1 MENQNNV
8 VNETVEVKTEG
19 GAVEIDTVEV
29 KEEKTF
35 TQAELEKI
43 LNKKFAQW
51 QKKTEE
57 AKIEAERKAKLT
69 EAEKLAEERKEF
81 ESMKRQ
87 FEYEQRV
94 NSTSKVLSSNNLTIE
109 FSDFLVA
116 DTEEAKAEAERK
128 AKLTEAEK
136 LAEERKEF
144 ERMKMQF
151 EYEQRV
157 NSTSKVLASNN
168 LPIEFA
174 DFLIGDSDEAT
185 TQRVDLFKNAFNEA
199 LEKAL
204 TERLRGNTP
213 KVGVSSSKEI
223 SKKEFRNMSYKEKM
237 DLYNKDKEL
246 FNKLSK

>member
-8 VNETVEVKTEG
+8 VNETVEIKTEG
-19 GAVEIDTVEV
+19 GAVEVDAVEV

-35 TQAELEKI
+35 TQAELDKI

-81 ESMKRQ
+81 EAMRKQ
-87 FEYEQRV
+87 FEYE
-94 NSTSKVLSSNNLTIE
+94 K
-109 FSDFLVA
+109 
-116 DTEEAKAEAERK
+116 
-128 AKLTEAEK
+128 
-136 LAEERKEF
+136 
-144 ERMKMQF
+144 
-151 EYEQRV
+151 RV

-168 LPIEFA
+168 LPVEFA
-174 DFLIGDSDEAT
+174 DFLIAESDEAT

-213 KVGVSSSKEI
+213 KTSTVKTQTTDAFLEG
-223 SKKEFRNMSYKEKM
+223 FRKN
-237 DLYNKDKEL
+237 
-246 FNKLSK
+246 

>member
-8 VNETVEVKTEG
+8 VNETVEVQAEG
-19 GAVEIDTVEV
+19 GAVEVDTVEV

-35 TQAELEKI
+35 TQAELDKI

-57 AKIEAERKAKLT
+57 AKAEAERKAKLT

-94 NSTSKVLSSNNLTIE
+94 NSTSKVLASNNLPIE

-116 DTEEAKAEAERK
+116 DTE
-128 AKLTEAEK
+128 
-136 LAEERKEF
+136 
-144 ERMKMQF
+144 
-151 EYEQRV
+151 
-157 NSTSKVLASNN
+157 
-168 LPIEFA
+168 
-174 DFLIGDSDEAT
+174 EAT

-199 LEKAL
+199 VEKL
-204 TERLRGNTP
+204 VTERLRGNTP
-213 KVGVSSSKEI
+213 KVGISSNKEI
-223 SKKEFRNMSYKEKM
+223 SKKEFRNMSYKQKM
-237 DLYNKDKEL
+237 DLYNKDKDL
-246 FNKLSK
+246 FDKLSK

>member
-8 VNETVEVKTEG
+8 VNETVEAQVEG
-19 GAVEIDTVEV
+19 GAVEVDTVEV

-35 TQAELEKI
+35 TQAELDKI

-94 NSTSKVLSSNNLTIE
+94 NSTSKVLASNNLPIE

-116 DTEEAKAEAERK
+116 DTEEATA
-128 AKLTEAEK
+128 
-136 LAEERKEF
+136 
-144 ERMKMQF
+144 
-151 EYEQRV
+151 
-157 NSTSKVLASNN
+157 
-168 LPIEFA
+168 
-174 DFLIGDSDEAT
+174 
-185 TQRVDLFKNAFNEA
+185 QRVDLFKNAFNKA
-199 LEKAL
+199 VEKL
-204 TERLRGNTP
+204 VTERLRGNTP
-213 KVGVSSSKEI
+213 KVGISSNKEI
-223 SKKEFRNMSYKEKM
+223 SKKEFRNMSYKQKM
-237 DLYNKDKEL
+237 DLYNKDKDL
-246 FNKLSK
+246 FDKLSK

>member
-8 VNETVEVKTEG
+8 VENEIVEAKTEG
-19 GAVEIDTVEV
+19 GAVEADTVEV

-35 TQAELEKI
+35 TQAELDKI

-57 AKIEAERKAKLT
+57 AKAEAERKAKLT

-94 NSTSKVLSSNNLTIE
+94 NSTSKVLASNNLPIE

-116 DTEEAKAEAERK
+116 DTE
-128 AKLTEAEK
+128 
-136 LAEERKEF
+136 
-144 ERMKMQF
+144 
-151 EYEQRV
+151 
-157 NSTSKVLASNN
+157 
-168 LPIEFA
+168 
-174 DFLIGDSDEAT
+174 EAT

-199 LEKAL
+199 VEKL
-204 TERLRGNTP
+204 VTERLRGNTP
-213 KVGVSSSKEI
+213 KVGISSNKEI
-223 SKKEFRNMSYKEKM
+223 SKKEFRNMSYKQKM
-237 DLYNKDKEL
+237 DLYNKDKDL
-246 FNKLSK
+246 FDKLSK

>member
-1 MENQNNV
+1 MEIENNV
-8 VNETVEVKTEG
+8 VNEEIKVDSTE
-19 GAVEIDTVEV
+19 TNQVEV

-35 TQAELEKI
+35 TQEELDKI

-51 QKKTEE
+51 QKK
-57 AKIEAERKAKLT
+57 
-69 EAEKLAEERKEF
+69 
-81 ESMKRQ
+81 
-87 FEYEQRV
+87 
-94 NSTSKVLSSNNLTIE
+94 
-109 FSDFLVA
+109 
-116 DTEEAKAEAERK
+116 TEEAKAEAERK

-168 LPIEFA
+168 LPIQFA
-174 DFLIGDSDEAT
+174 DFLIAENDEAT

-204 TERLRGNTP
+204 TERLRGKTP
-213 KVGVSSSKEI
+213 KASAVKAQIFTAEDVK
-223 SKKEFRNMSYKEKM
+223 NMSAEEI
-237 DLYNKDKEL
+237 NKNWEQIK
-246 FNKLSK
+246 NIKL

>member
-1 MENQNNV
+1 MENLENNV
-8 VNETVEVKTEG
+8 VEEVKAEG
-19 GAVEIDTVEV
+19 GAVETQKVNEVV

-35 TQAELEKI
+35 TQAELDKI

-51 QKKTEE
+51 QKK
-57 AKIEAERKAKLT
+57 
-69 EAEKLAEERKEF
+69 
-81 ESMKRQ
+81 
-87 FEYEQRV
+87 
-94 NSTSKVLSSNNLTIE
+94 
-109 FSDFLVA
+109 
-116 DTEEAKAEAERK
+116 TEEAKAEAERK

-144 ERMKMQF
+144 EAMKKQF

-174 DFLIGDSDEAT
+174 DFLIAENDEAT

-204 TERLRGNTP
+204 VERLKGNTP
-213 KVGVSSSKEI
+213 KTSTVQTRTFTVNDIK
-223 SKKEFRNMSYKEKM
+223 NMSAEEI
-237 DLYNKDKEL
+237 NKNWEQIKNIK
-246 FNKLSK
+246 F

>member
-8 VNETVEVKTEG
+8 VNETVEAQVEG
-19 GAVEIDTVEV
+19 GAAEVDTVEV

-35 TQAELEKI
+35 TQAELDKI

-57 AKIEAERKAKLT
+57 AKQEAERKAKLT

-94 NSTSKVLSSNNLTIE
+94 NSTSKVL
-109 FSDFLVA
+109 
-116 DTEEAKAEAERK
+116 
-128 AKLTEAEK
+128 
-136 LAEERKEF
+136 
-144 ERMKMQF
+144 
-151 EYEQRV
+151 
-157 NSTSKVLASNN
+157 ASNN

-174 DFLIGDSDEAT
+174 DFLIAETDEAT

-213 KVGVSSSKEI
+213 KTSTVKNRTFTANDI
-223 SKKEFRNMSYKEKM
+223 KNMSVEEI
-237 DLYNKDKEL
+237 NKNWEQIK
-246 FNKLSK
+246 NIKL

>member
-8 VNETVEVKTEG
+8 VNETVENQVEG
-19 GAVEIDTVEV
+19 GATEVDTVEV

-35 TQAELEKI
+35 TQAELDKI

-51 QKKTEE
+51 QKK
-57 AKIEAERKAKLT
+57 
-69 EAEKLAEERKEF
+69 
-81 ESMKRQ
+81 
-87 FEYEQRV
+87 
-94 NSTSKVLSSNNLTIE
+94 
-109 FSDFLVA
+109 
-116 DTEEAKAEAERK
+116 TEEAKAEAERK

-144 ERMKMQF
+144 EAMRKQF
-151 EYEQRV
+151 EYEKRV

-168 LPIEFA
+168 LPVEFA
-174 DFLIGDSDEAT
+174 DFLIAENDEAT
-185 TQRVDLFKNAFNEA
+185 TQRVDLFKNTFNEA

-213 KVGVSSSKEI
+213 KVGTTTNKEI
-223 SKKEFRNMSYKEKM
+223 TKKDFRNMSYKEKM

>member
-8 VNETVEVKTEG
+8 VNETVKNQVEG
-19 GAVEIDTVEV
+19 GSTEIDTVEV

-35 TQAELEKI
+35 TQAELDKI

-81 ESMKRQ
+81 EAMRKQ
-87 FEYEQRV
+87 FEYE
-94 NSTSKVLSSNNLTIE
+94 K
-109 FSDFLVA
+109 
-116 DTEEAKAEAERK
+116 
-128 AKLTEAEK
+128 
-136 LAEERKEF
+136 
-144 ERMKMQF
+144 
-151 EYEQRV
+151 RV

-168 LPIEFA
+168 LPVEFA
-174 DFLIGDSDEAT
+174 DFLIAESDEAT

-213 KVGVSSSKEI
+213 KTSTVKTQTFTAEDVRAMSVEEI
-223 SKKEFRNMSYKEKM
+223 
-237 DLYNKDKEL
+237 NKNWEQIK
-246 FNKLSK
+246 NIKL

>member
-1 MENQNNV
+1 MENLENNV
-8 VNETVEVKTEG
+8 VEEVKTEG
-19 GAVEIDTVEV
+19 GAVETQKVNEVV

-35 TQAELEKI
+35 TQAELDKI

-51 QKKTEE
+51 QKK
-57 AKIEAERKAKLT
+57 
-69 EAEKLAEERKEF
+69 
-81 ESMKRQ
+81 
-87 FEYEQRV
+87 
-94 NSTSKVLSSNNLTIE
+94 
-109 FSDFLVA
+109 
-116 DTEEAKAEAERK
+116 TEEAKAEAERK

-144 ERMKMQF
+144 EAMKKQF

-174 DFLIGDSDEAT
+174 DFLIAENDEAT

-204 TERLRGNTP
+204 VERLKGNTP
-213 KVGVSSSKEI
+213 KTSTVQTRTFTINDIK
-223 SKKEFRNMSYKEKM
+223 NMSAEEI
-237 DLYNKDKEL
+237 NKNWEQIKNIK
-246 FNKLSK
+246 F

>member
-1 MENQNNV
+1 MENTNNV
-8 VNETVEVKTEG
+8 VNEEIKIESTE
-19 GAVEIDTVEV
+19 TNSVEV

-35 TQAELEKI
+35 TQEELDKI

-51 QKKTEE
+51 QKK
-57 AKIEAERKAKLT
+57 
-69 EAEKLAEERKEF
+69 
-81 ESMKRQ
+81 
-87 FEYEQRV
+87 
-94 NSTSKVLSSNNLTIE
+94 
-109 FSDFLVA
+109 
-116 DTEEAKAEAERK
+116 TEEAKAEAERK

-213 KVGVSSSKEI
+213 KTSTVKNRTFTANDI
-223 SKKEFRNMSYKEKM
+223 KNMSVEEI
-237 DLYNKDKEL
+237 NKNWEQIK
-246 FNKLSK
+246 NIKL

>member
-1 MENQNNV
+1 MEIENNV
-8 VNETVEVKTEG
+8 VNEEIKVDSTE
-19 GAVEIDTVEV
+19 TNQVEV

-35 TQAELEKI
+35 TQEELDKI

-51 QKKTEE
+51 QKK
-57 AKIEAERKAKLT
+57 
-69 EAEKLAEERKEF
+69 
-81 ESMKRQ
+81 
-87 FEYEQRV
+87 
-94 NSTSKVLSSNNLTIE
+94 
-109 FSDFLVA
+109 
-116 DTEEAKAEAERK
+116 TEEAKAEAERK

-168 LPIEFA
+168 LPIQFA
-174 DFLIGDSDEAT
+174 DFLIAENDEAT

-213 KVGVSSSKEI
+213 KTSTVKNRTFTANDI
-223 SKKEFRNMSYKEKM
+223 KNMSVEEI
-237 DLYNKDKEL
+237 NKNWEQIK
-246 FNKLSK
+246 NIKL

>member
-1 MENQNNV
+1 MENQNVNV
-8 VNETVEVKTEG
+8 NENETVEAGTEG
-19 GAVEIDTVEV
+19 GAVKADTVDV

-35 TQAELEKI
+35 TQAELDKI

-94 NSTSKVLSSNNLTIE
+94 NSTSKVLASNNLPIE

-116 DTEEAKAEAERK
+116 ET
-128 AKLTEAEK
+128 
-136 LAEERKEF
+136 
-144 ERMKMQF
+144 
-151 EYEQRV
+151 
-157 NSTSKVLASNN
+157 
-168 LPIEFA
+168 
-174 DFLIGDSDEAT
+174 DEAT

-199 LEKAL
+199 VEKL
-204 TERLRGNTP
+204 VNERLKGSVP
-213 KVGVSSSKEI
+213 KVGTSTKKEI
-223 SKKEFRNMSYKEKM
+223 TKEQFKKM
-237 DLYNKDKEL
+237 DLAQRQKLFMENKEL
-246 FNKLSK
+246 YNKLSQR

>member
-8 VNETVEVKTEG
+8 VEEVKVEVEG
-19 GAVEIDTVEV
+19 GATETEKVEV
-29 KEEKTF
+29 KEEKIF
-35 TQAELEKI
+35 TQTELDKI

-57 AKIEAERKAKLT
+57 AKQEAERKAKLT

-81 ESMKRQ
+81 EVMKKQ

-94 NSTSKVLSSNNLTIE
+94 NSTSK
-109 FSDFLVA
+109 A
-116 DTEEAKAEAERK
+116 
-128 AKLTEAEK
+128 
-136 LAEERKEF
+136 
-144 ERMKMQF
+144 
-151 EYEQRV
+151 
-157 NSTSKVLASNN
+157 LASNN

-174 DFLIGDSDEAT
+174 DFLIAENDEAT

-213 KVGVSSSKEI
+213 KVGVSSNKEI
-223 SKKEFRNMSYKEKM
+223 SKKEFRNMSYKEKI
-237 DLYNKDKEL
+237 DLYNKDKNL
-246 FNKLSK
+246 FDKLSK

>member
-1 MENQNNV
+1 MEIENNV
-8 VNETVEVKTEG
+8 VNEEIKVDSTE
-19 GAVEIDTVEV
+19 TNQVEV

-35 TQAELEKI
+35 TQEELDKI

-57 AKIEAERKAKLT
+57 AKAEAERKAKLT

-94 NSTSKVLSSNNLTIE
+94 NSTSKVL
-109 FSDFLVA
+109 
-116 DTEEAKAEAERK
+116 
-128 AKLTEAEK
+128 
-136 LAEERKEF
+136 
-144 ERMKMQF
+144 
-151 EYEQRV
+151 
-157 NSTSKVLASNN
+157 ASNN

-174 DFLIGDSDEAT
+174 DFLIAESDEAT

-213 KVGVSSSKEI
+213 KTATVKSRTFTANDIK
-223 SKKEFRNMSYKEKM
+223 NMSVEEI
-237 DLYNKDKEL
+237 NKNWEQIK
-246 FNKLSK
+246 NIKL

>member
-1 MENQNNV
+1 MENLENNV
-8 VNETVEVKTEG
+8 VEEVKTEG
-19 GAVEIDTVEV
+19 GAVETEKVNEVV

-35 TQAELEKI
+35 TQAELDKI

-51 QKKTEE
+51 QKK
-57 AKIEAERKAKLT
+57 
-69 EAEKLAEERKEF
+69 
-81 ESMKRQ
+81 
-87 FEYEQRV
+87 
-94 NSTSKVLSSNNLTIE
+94 
-109 FSDFLVA
+109 
-116 DTEEAKAEAERK
+116 TEEAKAEAERK

-144 ERMKMQF
+144 EAMKKQF

-174 DFLIGDSDEAT
+174 DFLIAENDEAT

-204 TERLRGNTP
+204 VERLKGNTP
-213 KVGVSSSKEI
+213 KTSTVQTKTFTVNDIK
-223 SKKEFRNMSYKEKM
+223 NMSAEEI
-237 DLYNKDKEL
+237 NKNWEQIKNIK
-246 FNKLSK
+246 F